1 MKSLRNSFSIYF
13 LAVLFFFLC
22 IDQLTA
28 QQREIITGK
37 VIIDSTRNISGIHVV
52 NLTGET
58 GTTTNDQGIFKLLA
72 TAGDTIYFSALQFEH
87 KKVVVK
93 KSNFKEML
101 IVSLR
106 ENYNELDEVQIDDI
120 RLSGVLVKDLDRVPK
135 SIYEKLGMPF
145 PKPRRSSLELAVQ
158 SANNGGPLL
167 TIINILNGKIKQ
179 LEKAEENNERSIMV
193 NKGLNLVGKF
203 FFVSQLNIE
212 ESEVI
217 NFLFYCADDNEY
229 NRLVKEKRVLQLIEY
244 FELKI
249 DSFKALREI
258 D

>member
-1 MKSLRNSFSIYF
+1 MISLRNSISIY
-13 LAVLFFFLC
+13 LVAILIFFLC
-22 IDQLTA
+22 IDQATA

-37 VIIDSTRNISGIHVV
+37 VMVDSTRNISGIHVV

-58 GTTTNDQGIFKLLA
+58 GTTTNEKGIFKMLA
-72 TAGDTIYFSALQFEH
+72 QAGDTLYFSSLQFEH
-87 KKVVVK
+87 KKVVVEN
-93 KSNFKEML
+93 SNLEEML
-101 IVSLR
+101 IVPLR
-106 ENYNELDEVQIDDI
+106 EKYNELDEVQIDDI
-120 RLSGVLVKDLDRVPK
+120 KLSGVLMKDLDKVPK
-135 SIYEKLGMPF
+135 SIYEKLGIPF
-145 PKPRRSSLELAVQ
+145 PKPRRTSLELAVQ

-167 TIINILNGKIKQ
+167 TIINTLNGKIKQ

-217 NFLFYCADDNEY
+217 NFLFYCVDDDEY
-229 NRLVKEKRVLQLIEY
+229 NSLVNEKRVLQLIEY
-244 FELKI
+244 FELKV
-249 DSFKALREI
+249 DSFKAWREI